1 MKKTLKANAGAYL
14 AMAQQAK
21 GIAPETI
28 NALDRK
34 VGRKLDGP
42 KYSDEKLFAERGG
55 STYAEGGEIKG
66 VAESILK
73 DDQENG
79 TLKATERVNLKNAL
93 DKSGVK
99 PKKSLKQVL
108 QDILKDDQK
117 NGILN
122 PTDRVNLKNALS
134 KDGST
139 YAEGGGVK
147 DIEEIVIKGIIK
159 NWKKLGYDNL
169 TAIQLAKED
178 IADSTLSRTNDKTI
192 VQISKAFTD
201 YSGKRV
207 IQKTIWNITPKGAV
221 IDGQY
226 TQRILKGDK
235 SIWTK
240 QNYNYAEGGK
250 ITEIN
255 EDGSNLPKPLYEL
268 FGELNEDEDPYKEM
282 ERLKLKAND
291 LGYDFDYDLSG
302 GPTEF
307 WKIDK
312 MSGGG
317 LIKSFSKSQLDD
329 VTNESDLD
337 DALVMAQENIGVDTG
352 DVAGVFFSKYKD
364 ADAMWE
370 KSTPSKRLSILK
382 EYLKVEESY
391 KMSGGGDVYDDFEPT
406 IIAINRTAKMLFN
419 RLRGPL
425 KLSDKDYTPGDYDL
439 DAEIKIGTKKFINVG
454 PDGAYITE
462 IHSNGKMSFSE
473 PTSDLQKVIS
483 QVLGKKMSG
492 GGKLERYDD
501 MSDEEII
508 EWANENDLG
517 EIAEKDIDGKIKNR
531 EEVLVTILELNLPNT
546 DSEGYFLTEQ
556 FDDTYA
562 HYDKGGKI
570 LKQSHLSSAEY
581 QKAKKLKDFNDKNYK
596 WNSASQLYDKTIKK
610 MNGGYIESMGAGFD
624 SAINE
629 LVIAFDKW
637 KDGPMTEPED
647 VELAKS
653 DILEYIESRLIVVP
667 TINIYSL
674 NPAGTLKTSQSV
686 VSKLAKSRNIIKSF
700 VEEPQSGAWMMTLKG
715 YSRFV
720 IYCTPFWEDF
730 DGLNIAIMDSET
742 DEELYSEEIE
752 MPGTMSSI
760 KTYQELYVFFATKYM
775 PEILKQVK
783 QLKSNMFSAL
793 TDNEAGNYY
802 DIVDTGM
809 NEWTY
814 DWEYVGSTYSYE
826 GNEWID
832 EAVNRDIDYFDT
844 IYGNEFF
851 SWHVQD
857 ETNGDM
863 VGDVRLGTARQITKY
878 INEELEDN
886 QAVIFAG
893 QDSIIL
899 VDDIYYK
906 LPNSMAFRGAEE
918 MKKYKLDRAGRQD
931 YVMESIFRD
940 ISDYGFD
947 TEEEKYIFASTKQFD
962 DSTQIFDAKELK
974 IYFRDDLIRT
984 SIEWDERSARGLTK
998 DKLQEFMGTA
1008 DDMLIVVDAQSE
1020 YLLFN
1025 GLGGN
1030 DDNAKLWTADYVIGR
1045 NVLDETNVK
1054 IKYEDI
1060 TSVEITSKQRQM
1072 KKGGGI
1078 NSKYKKPSKS
1088 YTSAKVKKY
1097 INDNSR
1103 KFFDGGEITLADD
1116 YNWAEEVKYFA
1127 GDDYDKLTE
1136 QEKETIMSELK
1147 LNYEFHQSYKEG
1159 GKTGKM
1165 SKKYKKGDVV
1175 LCGKKGGTIQ
1185 KVAGNYAQI
1194 KFDSGA
1200 TDYVSFS
1207 KITG

>member
-14 AMAQQAK
+14 AMAKQAK
-21 GIAPETI
+21 EVAPETV

-34 VGRKLDGP
+34 IARRLDGP
-42 KYSDEKLFAERGG
+42 KYSDEKLFAERGALITMSDG
-55 STYAEGGEIKG
+55 YQFKKVSKTFAKKNWNKIEIFGINKYEDFEGVIDEEDEIENYDDFGVEIDTKMSGGGKTDRNWIKMSAEDLKEQNAFGDDFEITDIWYNTQGDAEFYRIEQEKGEKGATVLGELGDMGETLIEDYPTYAKAQARALELVRIAQADRGFYGNKMSGGGE
-66 VAESILK
+66 
-73 DDQENG
+73 
-79 TLKATERVNLKNAL
+79 
-93 DKSGVK
+93 
-99 PKKSLKQVL
+99 
-108 QDILKDDQK
+108 
-117 NGILN
+117 
-122 PTDRVNLKNALS
+122 
-134 KDGST
+134 
-139 YAEGGGVK
+139 VK

-169 TAIQLAKED
+169 TAIKLAEED

-207 IQKTIWNITPKGAV
+207 IQKTIWNITPKGVV

-268 FGELNEDEDPYKEM
+268 FGELNEDGDPYKEM
-282 ERLKLKAND
+282 ERLKLKANE

-307 WKIDK
+307 WKID
-312 MSGGG
+312 
-317 LIKSFSKSQLDD
+317 
-329 VTNESDLD
+329 
-337 DALVMAQENIGVDTG
+337 
-352 DVAGVFFSKYKD
+352 
-364 ADAMWE
+364 
-370 KSTPSKRLSILK
+370 
-382 EYLKVEESY
+382 
-391 KMSGGGDVYDDFEPT
+391 
-406 IIAINRTAKMLFN
+406 
-419 RLRGPL
+419 
-425 KLSDKDYTPGDYDL
+425 
-439 DAEIKIGTKKFINVG
+439 
-454 PDGAYITE
+454 
-462 IHSNGKMSFSE
+462 
-473 PTSDLQKVIS
+473 
-483 QVLGKKMSG
+483 KMSG

-517 EIAEKDIDGKIKNR
+517 YIAEKDIDGKIKNR
-531 EEVLVTILELNLPNT
+531 EEVLVTILELNVPNT
-546 DSEGYFLTEQ
+546 DSEGNFLTEQ

-562 HYDKGGKI
+562 YYDKGGKI

-581 QKAKKLKDFNDKNYK
+581 QKAKKLKNFNDKNYK
-596 WNSASQLYDKTIKK
+596 WNPASQLYDKTIKK

-715 YSRFV
+715 YSGFV

-742 DEELYSEEIE
+742 GEELYSEEIE

-775 PEILKQVK
+775 PEILEQVK
-783 QLKSNMFSAL
+783 QLKSNMFSEL
-793 TDNEAGNYY
+793 TDNEVGNYY

-814 DWEYVGSTYSYE
+814 DWEYVGSTDSDE
-826 GNEWID
+826 GKEWID
-832 EAVNRDIDYFDT
+832 EAVNRDIDYFDK
-844 IYGNEFF
+844 IYGDETF

-863 VGDVRLGTARQITKY
+863 VGDVREGTARQITKF
-878 INEELEDN
+878 INEELDN
-886 QAVIFAG
+886 NQSAIFAG
-893 QDSIIL
+893 HDSIIL
-899 VDDIYYK
+899 IDDIYYK
-906 LPNSMAFRGAEE
+906 LPYNMSFRGVKE
-918 MKKYKLDRAGRQD
+918 MKNYKLNRAERTN
-931 YVMESIFRD
+931 YVMEGIFND
-940 ISDYGFD
+940 ISDYGGEL
-947 TEEEKYIFASTKQFD
+947 EEEKYIFASTQQFD

-1008 DDMLIVVDAQSE
+1008 DDILIKMMNYEFMEV
-1020 YLLFN
+1020 LLYN
-1025 GLGGN
+1025 GTNGN

-1045 NVLDETNVK
+1045 NVLNETDVK
-1054 IKYEDI
+1054 VHYEDI
-1060 TSVEITSKQRQM
+1060 EAVEITSKQRQM
-1072 KKGGGI
+1072 NKGGGI

-1088 YTSAKVKKY
+1088 YTNAKVKKY

-1175 LCGKKGGTIQ
+1175 SCGKKGGTIQ
-1185 KVAGNYAQI
+1185 KVAGDYAQI

-1207 KITG
+1207 KITD